1 MLAGTVLLLLLTTP
15 AAAQSAR
22 LKNIQ
27 LCNGADR
34 TSFEPQIK
42 GCTALIAAGNET
54 ARIVAVAYNNRGNAY
69 VRRGDFERAIQD
81 YDQALKV
88 DTNYAKAFNNRGVA
102 YGKTG
107 QHDLA
112 IRDLDEAIR
121 LDPNYANAFA
131 NRAES
136 HLNKGEHDR
145 AIQDYGEAIR
155 LQPTSAV
162 WNGRCRARAAKGEL
176 ETALADCSEALRL
189 DANSAAAFDLRGL
202 VYLRMGQWD
211 LAISNYNSALGIN
224 PGLASS
230 LYGRGLAQARNGTGR
245 SGQGRYSCGKIS
257 RAKYFG
263 RICAV
268 WTEVKLGRTFVAPI
282 AETVVS
288 PATSE
293 TRICA
298 CLQPGVCIHGCGFSA
313 TAYRPAVT
321 R

>member
-1 MLAGTVLLLLLTTP
+1 MSGGATSTAQFRTTTRRSRSIPIMQRRSTIVVWLT
-15 AAAQSAR
+15 
-22 LKNIQ
+22 
-27 LCNGADR
+27 
-34 TSFEPQIK
+34 
-42 GCTALIAAGNET
+42 
-54 ARIVAVAYNNRGNAY
+54 
-69 VRRGDFERAIQD
+69 
-81 YDQALKV
+81 
-88 DTNYAKAFNNRGVA
+88 
-102 YGKTG
+102 GKTG

-224 PGLASS
+224 PGSGEFALWSRIGPS
-230 LYGRGLAQARNGTGR
+230 PNGTGR
-245 SGQGRYSCGKIS
+245 SGRGRYCCGKSS
-257 RAKYFG
+257 RAKYLG
-263 RICAV
+263 RI
-268 WTEVKLGRTFVAPI
+268 LRDMD
-282 AETVVS
+282 
-288 PATSE
+288 
-293 TRICA
+293 
-298 CLQPGVCIHGCGFSA
+298 
-313 TAYRPAVT
+313 
-321 R
+321 